1 MARYTPGNVPTDT
14 ASLAQFLRY
23 EFAKIAQ
30 AMDTADERITL
41 ETLYAAPKKF
51 GEGTTVK
58 ADGTSWDPGSGAGTY
73 QYRGGAWRFLG

>member
-51 GEGTTVK
+51 DEGTTVK

>member
-1 MARYTPGNVPTDT
+1 MARYTPGNVPTDA